1 MFPLKAVFKNP
12 FRTSKPSISLP
23 DPKPFLQAMHTVALN
38 DTPENRGKLH
48 REFLNSWLWIC
59 VTELPE
65 GWKPGMTTVSAGMT
79 IPVATPNNARGSRVL
94 PVFTDPAALA
104 NYDPNTPSMAFPAV
118 EIFKI
123 ALQLGVGEVVVNPFD
138 PVRKPNRPG
147 GIVTRREFEALA
159 QGLVPQRTPDGKGQV
174 LTVQK
179 PTQIQ
184 IGRCKT
190 PASSEIKI
198 QLVTTAAKFPEVEKI
213 FRYQM
218 RFVETGAQSEVL
230 GLVCSVKPDRFQQIA
245 SSLMSSI
252 QPLIAPGHPV
262 DLTVVRPADMPVMQK
277 HGEVVYEKVS
287 S

>member
-1 MFPLKAVFKNP
+1 MFKDL
-12 FRTSKPSISLP
+12 FRGSKPAPLLP
-23 DPKPFLQAMHTVALN
+23 DPKPLLQAMHVVALN
-38 DTPENRGKLH
+38 DTPENRGNLY
-48 REFLNSWLWIC
+48 REFLNSWVWIC
-59 VTELPE
+59 VNELPE

-79 IPVATPNNARGSRVL
+79 IPVVTTNNAKGNRVL
-94 PVFTDPAALA
+94 PAFTDPAALA
-104 NYDPNTPSMAFPAV
+104 NYDPNTPSVAFPAV

-123 ALQLGVGEVVVNPFD
+123 ALQLGVDDVLVNPFD
-138 PVRKPNRPG
+138 PVRKPIRPG

-159 QGLVPQRTPDGKGQV
+159 QGLIPQRTPDGKGQV

-190 PASSEIKI
+190 PISSEIKS
-198 QLVTTAAKFPEVEKI
+198 QLVATAAKLPEVEKI
-213 FRYQM
+213 FRYQV
-218 RFVETGAQSEVL
+218 RFVDTGAQSEVI

-245 SSLMSSI
+245 TSLMSSI
-252 QPLIAPGHPV
+252 QPLIAPGHYI
-262 DLTVVRPADMPVMQK
+262 DLTVVRPGDMPLMQK